1 MRIESLSHRH
11 RAAAGATT
19 RSPRRSCASR
29 CESAGEAGRVLHRG
43 TLVYVAIGTAR
54 GPLVTPVLYGLTG
67 DSVWFLTNRHALKA
81 KVLRRDPRAAW
92 VVPAGGRAA
101 VMTGVARLS
110 SPSQPIDLLASVPH
124 LPSVQAA
131 LASWA
136 ARNPRQVA
144 GFLRDSLTDPAR
156 AMPQDQ
162 VLVEL
167 QPDTVDVVDN
177 PTESAPPTPT
187 AQVQFTSAVPD
198 ALRPLLTQRA
208 GVLAV
213 STEFGPVA
221 LPVRWTPEHGLA
233 HLPNG
238 WDADAVPAG
247 EHLACLT
254 IDEPVHTRPTEQRGL
269 VLRGHASVLGDN
281 APVSVHA
288 DRITY
293 WDGFTTNTV
302 DIPPRSDHPLWH
314 DGPRQSSVQN
324 RPEQTSRTTP
334 TTTR

>member
-1 MRIESLSHRH
+1 MVTPAVASPAL
-11 RAAAGATT
+11 
-19 RSPRRSCASR
+19 PRRAGRLPPSPLTCK
-29 CESAGEAGRVLHRG
+29 SAGEAGRVLHRG
-43 TLVYVAIGTAR
+43 TLAYVAIEAAR
-54 GPLVTPVLYGLTG
+54 GPLVTPVLYGVAG

-92 VVPAGGRAA
+92 VVSADGRAA
-101 VMTGVARLS
+101 VMTGVARLF
-110 SPSQPIDLLASVPH
+110 SPLHPIELLAAAPR

-144 GFLRDSLTDPAR
+144 GFLRDSLTDPVR

-167 QPDTVDVVDN
+167 QPDTVDVVDD
-177 PTESAPPTPT
+177 PTESAPPTRT
-187 AQVQFTSAVPD
+187 AQDRLTSAVPET
-198 ALRPLLTQRA
+198 LRPLLTQRA

-213 STEFGPVA
+213 STESGLVA
-221 LPVRWTPEHGLA
+221 MPVRWTPERGLA
-233 HLPNG
+233 HLPNEC
-238 WDADAVPAG
+238 DADLSGDHP
-247 EHLACLT
+247 ACLT

-269 VLRGHASVLGDN
+269 VLRGHARLIGDS

-293 WDGFTTNTV
+293 WEGFTINTV
-302 DIPPRSDHPLWH
+302 DIPA
-314 DGPRQSSVQN
+314 
-324 RPEQTSRTTP
+324 TK
-334 TTTR
+334 